1 MHTAPLL
8 TLHCVCGGGP
18 NVANGCKLLEGWCQ
32 CVGMKLELL
41 DEWMVALE
49 FIGEHRHKV
58 PLGDAGM
65 ALATSERLDVSDRTS
80 LKSQRFVGGE

>member
-1 MHTAPLL
+1 MRWNEIG
-8 TLHCVCGGGP
+8 V
-18 NVANGCKLLEGWCQ
+18 V
-32 CVGMKLELL
+32 
-41 DEWMVALE
+41 DEKMVALE